1 MMLLF
6 GATVFLGAG
15 LLFLVQPMVA
25 KMVLPMYGGSPQVWN
40 TSMLFFQTV
49 LLAGYAA
56 THLIA
61 SHSSPRR
68 HAWLQV
74 VLLLV
79 PLIALPI
86 DPPLVRGS
94 ADRRRRAGPVAAHG
108 PRRGGRSAVLRDRR

>member
-1 MMLLF
+1 MPVLF
-6 GATVFLGAG
+6 ALTLFVSAT

-61 SHSSPRR
+61 SHASPRR
-68 HAWLQV
+68 HACTSSRK
-74 VLLLV
+74 
-79 PLIALPI
+79 
-86 DPPLVRGS
+86 RGS
-94 ADRRRRAGPVAAHG
+94 RCRASRMGAK
-108 PRRGGRSAVLRDRR
+108 